1 MKESR
6 TVYQIATVSGVHVTA
21 DTELAARLSRRGHRV
36 TALTEVR
43 R

>member
-1 MKESR
+1 MSESR
-6 TVYQIATVSGVHVTA
+6 TVYQIPTPGGNRVTA

>member
-1 MKESR
+1 MSESR
-6 TVYQIATVSGVHVTA
+6 TVYKIATPAGGRVTA
-21 DTELAARLSRRGHRV
+21 DTELAARLSRQGHRV

>member
-6 TVYQIATVSGVHVTA
+6 TVYQIATVSGVRVTA

-36 TALTEVR
+36 TALTEAR

>member
-1 MKESR
+1 MSKSR
-6 TVYQIATVSGVHVTA
+6 TVYQIATPAGGRVTA
-21 DTELAARLSRRGHRV
+21 DTELAEELSRRGHRV